1 MIFGVFMQTY
11 LFFFFGCVF
20 HILSPKYWEKGC
32 CVSSKTFL
40 SPADVV
46 IMQFVFKFATS
57 GGRSVNRFN
66 FQINASFNYNR
77 RLKSWPLDY
86 GQPLSPKIQLC
97 QIAQTK
103 QNAKWSSGQTRIGL
117 LNDRTW
123 LRRVGC
129 KVRIHANI
137 YKWFKPQ
144 MVQSKVEWF
153 NRETNG
159 LRHTQI
165 VQCNVEWFKTEVE
178 VGRNNSA
185 AWNIMVSHDIQ
196 LLAPKPRIHV
206 YVGSDVMVFIFTKF
220 QFKKWNCKPG
230 LSWLSKH

>member
-1 MIFGVFMQTY
+1 M
-11 LFFFFGCVF
+11 
-20 HILSPKYWEKGC
+20 KKDC

-40 SPADVV
+40 SAAYVV

-66 FQINASFNYNR
+66 FQINSSFNYNKR
-77 RLKSWPLDY
+77 PKSWLLDY

-97 QIAQTK
+97 QIARTK
-103 QNAKWSSGQTRIGL
+103 QNANGL
-117 LNDRTW
+117 VAKQESVCWMIELDNEGSAAL
-123 LRRVGC
+123 LRNGLS

-153 NRETNG
+153 NRETHG

-178 VGRNNSA
+178 VRRNNSA
-185 AWNIMVSHDIQ
+185 AWNWMVSHAIQ

-206 YVGSDVMVFIFTKF
+206 YVTKWSF
-220 QFKKWNCKPG
+220 FF
-230 LSWLSKH
+230 LI